1 MNIKKQF
8 DDNSNTQMTMT
19 NNINLLTSTSI
30 IMDYESIKTIIQT
43 RTKEIE
49 NWGGD
54 INHSRKHEII
64 KIYIKKKKS
73 MQHKN
78 NEVKISPFTYSLW
91 T

>member
-8 DDNSNTQMTMT
+8 ADNSNTKMT

-49 NWGGD
+49 N
-54 INHSRKHEII
+54 
-64 KIYIKKKKS
+64 
-73 MQHKN
+73 
-78 NEVKISPFTYSLW
+78 
-91 T
+91 